1 MGFVSLLGVATRNG
15 LLLVDNYNSKYAQG
29 MTLVEII
36 IKGSMER
43 LNAILMTALTSALGL
58 APMVLQG
65 GAGQELL
72 QPLSIVVFGG
82 LFTSTAITLV
92 VLPAIYAKF
101 GKHLFPQVPDVE
113 ETSTEQFFIHL

>member
-1 MGFVSLLGVATRNG
+1 
-15 LLLVDNYNSKYAQG
+15 

-92 VLPAIYAKF
+92 FYPLSMPNLVNIYFRKCLMLKKLAPSNFLSIYKSRNSMKF
-101 GKHLFPQVPDVE
+101 HLN
-113 ETSTEQFFIHL
+113 FIEPRYNIHAPN